1 MIDIKNL
8 IKSRYAKDSN
18 IKKSLDIPNN
28 VSRRILRKSCRKFK
42 KIKVSKE
49 ILISLIASAQAAPS
63 KSNLQQY
70 SILLIKN
77 KEMKNQLS
85 KLLRKTA
92 WALKAPLFFLFLT
105 DIRRNKIIT
114 EHKGYEYKNNSIDYF
129 MNAVIDASLAMQNL
143 INSAEEFGLGICPI
157 SMVRNHL
164 EEVKEMCHLP
174 EGVFPIAGLC
184 VGWSDENNKVSI
196 RLPMKVVFH
205 EDFYNDKDMLKQ
217 IDHYDETIECVQ
229 PIPKSKQRHVK
240 VYGFNK
246 KNTWS
251 ENISRQMS
259 LPERKE
265 FKKWLKS
272 HGFNLD

>member
-1 MIDIKNL
+1 
-8 IKSRYAKDSN
+8 
-18 IKKSLDIPNN
+18 
-28 VSRRILRKSCRKFK
+28 
-42 KIKVSKE
+42 
-49 ILISLIASAQAAPS
+49 
-63 KSNLQQY
+63 
-70 SILLIKN
+70 
-77 KEMKNQLS
+77 
-85 KLLRKTA
+85 
-92 WALKAPLFFLFLT
+92 
-105 DIRRNKIIT
+105 
-114 EHKGYEYKNNSIDYF
+114 

-164 EEVKEMCHLP
+164 EEVKKMCHLP
-174 EGVFPIAGLC
+174 KGVFPIAGLS
-184 VGWSDENNKVSI
+184 VGWPDENNEVSI

-217 IDHYDETIECVQ
+217 IDQYDKTIERVQ
-229 PIPKSKQRHVK
+229 PIPKSKQRHVN
-240 VYGFNK
+240 VYGFNE

-259 LPERKE
+259 LSERKE

>member
-70 SILLIKN
+70 SILLIKS
-77 KEMKNQLS
+77 KIIKNQLS
-85 KLLRKTA
+85 NLLGKTS
-92 WALKAPLFFLFLT
+92 WALEAPLFFLFLA

-164 EEVKEMCHLP
+164 EEVKKMCHLP
-174 EGVFPIAGLC
+174 EGVFPIAGLS
-184 VGWSDENNKVSI
+184 VGWPDENNEVSI

>member
-1 MIDIKNL
+1 MIDIKDL
-8 IKSRYAKDSN
+8 IKSRYAHESDL
-18 IKKSLDIPNN
+18 KKSFEMPNN
-28 VSRRILRKSCRKFK
+28 ISRRILRKSCRKFK
-42 KIKVSKE
+42 KSKVKKE

-77 KEMKNQLS
+77 KEIKNKLS
-85 KLLRKTA
+85 KLLGKTA
-92 WALKAPLFFLFLT
+92 WALEAPLFFLFLA
-105 DIRRNKIIT
+105 DIRRNQIIT
-114 EHKGYEYKNNSIDYF
+114 EYKGYEYKNNSIDYF
-129 MNAVIDASLAMQNL
+129 MNAVIDASLAMQNF

-164 EEVKEMCHLP
+164 EEVKKMCHLP
-174 EGVFPIAGLC
+174 EGVFPIAGLS
-184 VGWSDENNKVSI
+184 VGWPDENNEVSI

-205 EDFYNDKDMLKQ
+205 ENIYNDKDMLKQ
-217 IDHYDETIECVQ
+217 IDHYDQTIECVQ
-229 PIPKSKQRHVK
+229 PIPKSKQRHVN

>member
-1 MIDIKNL
+1 
-8 IKSRYAKDSN
+8 
-18 IKKSLDIPNN
+18 
-28 VSRRILRKSCRKFK
+28 
-42 KIKVSKE
+42 
-49 ILISLIASAQAAPS
+49 
-63 KSNLQQY
+63 
-70 SILLIKN
+70 
-77 KEMKNQLS
+77 
-85 KLLRKTA
+85 
-92 WALKAPLFFLFLT
+92 
-105 DIRRNKIIT
+105 
-114 EHKGYEYKNNSIDYF
+114 

-164 EEVKEMCHLP
+164 EVVKKMCHLP
-174 EGVFPIAGLC
+174 EGVFPIAGLS
-184 VGWSDENNKVSI
+184 VGWPDEDNEVSI

-205 EDFYNDKDMLKQ
+205 ENFYNDKDMLKQ
-217 IDHYDETIECVQ
+217 IDHYDKTIEYVQ
-229 PIPKSKQRHVK
+229 PIPKSKQRHVN
-240 VYGFNK
+240 VYGFNE

>member
-1 MIDIKNL
+1 MIDIKQL
-8 IKSRYAKDSN
+8 IKIRYAQDSKFQNSFNVPDN
-18 IKKSLDIPNN
+18 I
-28 VSRRILRKSCRKFK
+28 SRRILRKSCRKFK
-42 KIKVSKE
+42 KTKVSKE
-49 ILISLIASAQAAPS
+49 ILIPLIASAQAAPS
-63 KSNLQQY
+63 KSNLQEY

-85 KLLRKTA
+85 KLLGKTA
-92 WALKAPLFFLFLT
+92 WALKAPLFFLFLA
-105 DIRRNKIIT
+105 DIRRNKIVT

-164 EEVKEMCHLP
+164 EEVKTICHLP
-174 EGVFPIAGLC
+174 QGVFPISGLS
-184 VGWSDENNKVSI
+184 VGWPDENNEVSI

-205 EDFYNDKDMLKQ
+205 EDFYNDKDVLDQ
-217 IDHYDETIECVQ
+217 IDDYDEIIQSLQ

-240 VYGFNK
+240 VYGYNK

-251 ENISRQMS
+251 ENVSRQMS

-265 FKKWLKS
+265 FKKWLIS
-272 HGFNLD
+272 HGFDLF

>member
-18 IKKSLDIPNN
+18 IKKSLDVPNN

-42 KIKVSKE
+42 KIKVSRE

-77 KEMKNQLS
+77 REMKNQLS

-92 WALKAPLFFLFLT
+92 WALEAPLFFLFLA

-164 EEVKEMCHLP
+164 EEVKKMCHLP
-174 EGVFPIAGLC
+174 EGVFPIAGLS
-184 VGWSDENNKVSI
+184 VGWPDENNEVSI

-217 IDHYDETIECVQ
+217 IDHYDKTIECVQ

>member
-1 MIDIKNL
+1 
-8 IKSRYAKDSN
+8 
-18 IKKSLDIPNN
+18 
-28 VSRRILRKSCRKFK
+28 
-42 KIKVSKE
+42 
-49 ILISLIASAQAAPS
+49 
-63 KSNLQQY
+63 
-70 SILLIKN
+70 
-77 KEMKNQLS
+77 MKNQLS
-85 KLLRKTA
+85 KLLGKTA
-92 WALKAPLFFLFLT
+92 WALEAPLFFLFLV

-129 MNAVIDASLAMQNL
+129 MNSVIDASLAMQNL

-164 EEVKEMCHLP
+164 EEVKKMCHLP
-174 EGVFPIAGLC
+174 DGVFPIAGLSA
-184 VGWSDENNKVSI
+184 GWPDENNEVSI

-205 EDFYNDKDMLKQ
+205 EDFYKDKDIINQ
-217 IDHYDETIECVQ
+217 IDDYDKTIQSFQ
-229 PIPKSKQRHVK
+229 PIPKSKQRHVN

-272 HGFNLD
+272 SSILITNNSGMADLIRCSRSSYGRKKIYKPSISANGRFSEFQGKVLNHYLQALLNDLY

>member
-1 MIDIKNL
+1 MIDIKDL
-8 IKSRYAKDSN
+8 IKSRYAYESDL
-18 IKKSLDIPNN
+18 KKSFDIPNN
-28 VSRRILRKSCRKFK
+28 ISRRILRKSCRKFK
-42 KIKVSKE
+42 KTKVSKE
-49 ILISLIASAQAAPS
+49 LLMSLIASAQAAPT

-77 KEMKNQLS
+77 KEMKNQFS
-85 KLLRKTA
+85 NLLGKTS
-92 WALKAPLFFLFLT
+92 WALEAPLFFLFLA

-114 EHKGYEYKNNSIDYF
+114 EHKGYEYENNSIDYF
-129 MNAVIDASLAMQNL
+129 MNAVIDAALAMQNL

-164 EEVKEMCHLP
+164 EEVKKMCHLP
-174 EGVFPIAGLC
+174 EGVFPIAGLS
-184 VGWSDENNKVSI
+184 VGWPDENNEVSI

-205 EDFYNDKDMLKQ
+205 ENFYNDKDILKQ
-217 IDHYDETIECVQ
+217 IHHYDKTIECVQ
-229 PIPKSKQRHVK
+229 PIPKSKQRHVN
-240 VYGFNK
+240 VYGVYK

-259 LPERKE
+259 LPERKK

>member
-1 MIDIKNL
+1 MIDIKEL
-8 IKSRYAKDSN
+8 IKSRYAKN
-18 IKKSLDIPNN
+18 NYVKKSLDVPDNI
-28 VSRRILRKSCRKFK
+28 SRRILRKSCRKFK
-42 KIKVSKE
+42 KTKVSKE

-77 KEMKNQLS
+77 KTIKNQLS
-85 KLLRKTA
+85 NLLGKTS
-92 WALKAPLFFLFLT
+92 WALEAPLFFLFLA

-114 EHKGYEYKNNSIDYF
+114 EYKGYDYKNNSIDYF

-174 EGVFPIAGLC
+174 EGVFPIAGLS
-184 VGWSDENNKVSI
+184 VGWPDENNEVSI
-196 RLPMKVVFH
+196 RLPMKVIFH
-205 EDFYNDKDMLKQ
+205 KDFYNDADLLKQ
-217 IDHYDETIECVQ
+217 IDNYDKTIQSLQ

-246 KNTWS
+246 ENTWS

-265 FKKWLKS
+265 FKEWLKS
-272 HGFNLD
+272 HGFNLF

>member
-1 MIDIKNL
+1 MIDIKDL
-8 IKSRYAKDSN
+8 IKSRYAQDSDL
-18 IKKSLDIPNN
+18 KKSFDMPN
-28 VSRRILRKSCRKFK
+28 SISKRILRKSCRKFK
-42 KIKVSKE
+42 KSKVPKE

-70 SILLIKN
+70 SILLMKNKEIKN
-77 KEMKNQLS
+77 KLS
-85 KLLRKTA
+85 KLLGKTA
-92 WALKAPLFFLFLT
+92 WALEAPLFFLFLA
-105 DIRRNKIIT
+105 DIRRNQIIT
-114 EHKGYEYKNNSIDYF
+114 EYKGYEYKNNSIDYF
-129 MNAVIDASLAMQNL
+129 MNAVIDASLAMQNF

-164 EEVKEMCHLP
+164 EEFKKMCHLP
-174 EGVFPIAGLC
+174 KGVFPIAGLS
-184 VGWSDENNKVSI
+184 VGWPDENNEVSI

-205 EDFYNDKDMLKQ
+205 ENFYNDKDMLKQ
-217 IDHYDETIECVQ
+217 IDQYDKTIERVQ
-229 PIPKSKQRHVK
+229 PIPKSKQRHVN

>member
-1 MIDIKNL
+1 MIDIKQL
-8 IKSRYAKDSN
+8 IKIRYAQDSKFQNSFNVPDN
-18 IKKSLDIPNN
+18 I
-28 VSRRILRKSCRKFK
+28 SRRILRKSCRKFK
-42 KIKVSKE
+42 KTKVSKE
-49 ILISLIASAQAAPS
+49 ILIPLIASAQAAPS
-63 KSNLQQY
+63 KSNLQEY

-77 KEMKNQLS
+77 KTIKNQLS
-85 KLLRKTA
+85 KLLGKTS
-92 WALKAPLFFLFLT
+92 WALKAPLFFLFLA
-105 DIRRNKIIT
+105 DIRRNKIVT

-164 EEVKEMCHLP
+164 EEVKTICHLP
-174 EGVFPIAGLC
+174 QGVFPISGLS
-184 VGWSDENNKVSI
+184 VGWPDENNEVSI

-205 EDFYNDKDMLKQ
+205 EDFYNDKDVLDQ
-217 IDHYDETIECVQ
+217 IDDYDEIIQSLQ

-240 VYGFNK
+240 VYGYNK

-251 ENISRQMS
+251 ENVSRQMS

-265 FKKWLKS
+265 FKKWLIS
-272 HGFNLD
+272 HGFDLF

>member
-1 MIDIKNL
+1 M
-8 IKSRYAKDSN
+8 
-18 IKKSLDIPNN
+18 
-28 VSRRILRKSCRKFK
+28 C
-42 KIKVSKE
+42 
-49 ILISLIASAQAAPS
+49 
-63 KSNLQQY
+63 
-70 SILLIKN
+70 
-77 KEMKNQLS
+77 
-85 KLLRKTA
+85 
-92 WALKAPLFFLFLT
+92 
-105 DIRRNKIIT
+105 IRDR
-114 EHKGYEYKNNSIDYF
+114 NNSIDYF

-164 EEVKEMCHLP
+164 EEVKKMCHLP
-174 EGVFPIAGLC
+174 KGVFPIAGLS
-184 VGWSDENNKVSI
+184 VGWPDENNEVSI

-217 IDHYDETIECVQ
+217 IDHYDKTIECVQ
-229 PIPKSKQRHVK
+229 PIPKSKQRHVN

>member
-1 MIDIKNL
+1 M
-8 IKSRYAKDSN
+8 
-18 IKKSLDIPNN
+18 
-28 VSRRILRKSCRKFK
+28 
-42 KIKVSKE
+42 
-49 ILISLIASAQAAPS
+49 ISLIALARAAPS

-77 KEMKNQLS
+77 KEIKNKLS
-85 KLLRKTA
+85 KLLEKTA
-92 WALKAPLFFLFLT
+92 WALEAPLFFLFLA
-105 DIRRNKIIT
+105 DIRRNQIIT
-114 EHKGYEYKNNSIDYF
+114 EYKGYEYKNNSIDYF

-164 EEVKEMCHLP
+164 EEVKKMCHLP
-174 EGVFPIAGLC
+174 EGVFPIAGLS
-184 VGWSDENNKVSI
+184 VGWPDENNEVSI

-205 EDFYNDKDMLKQ
+205 ENFYNDKDMLKQ
-217 IDHYDETIECVQ
+217 IDHYDKTIECVQ
-229 PIPKSKQRHVK
+229 PIPKSKQRHVN

>member
-77 KEMKNQLS
+77 REMKNQLS

-92 WALKAPLFFLFLT
+92 WALEAPLFFLFLA
-105 DIRRNKIIT
+105 DIRRNKTIT

-164 EEVKEMCHLP
+164 EEVKKMCHLP
-174 EGVFPIAGLC
+174 EGVFPIAGLS
-184 VGWSDENNKVSI
+184 VGWPDENNEVSI

-217 IDHYDETIECVQ
+217 IDHYDKTIECVQ